1 LSHSTLLTR
10 FARRRYD
17 FVLHNGDISYA
28 RGDDGIWD
36 EWFDLLQPAMQSTPY
51 MVTPGN
57 HDLLHSDSGGEDGIP
72 CVRPYSP
79 SAPTV
84 SGASATS
91 PAAGVGSG
99 FLPPTTLRLPASA
112 ALEHRLSFLPPTKS
126 RGMRPP
132 QPSASLGS
140 GAKGFTGRGARA
152 SLVVGGSPPDNPRRW
167 RSA

>member
-79 SAPTV
+79 SAPT
-84 SGASATS
+84 S
-91 PAAGVGSG
+91 PAPVRPRRPQGWVRG
-99 FLPPTTLRLPASA
+99 FFPRRPSACPLPPR
-112 ALEHRLSFLPPTKS
+112 
-126 RGMRPP
+126 
-132 QPSASLGS
+132 
-140 GAKGFTGRGARA
+140 
-152 SLVVGGSPPDNPRRW
+152 
-167 RSA
+167 